1 MKHVMRSGLQL
12 INRAVGLVGLNL
24 TRVDTSRTDLYW
36 RSVGSPEYKYSKIL
50 PTACYAPWLSD
61 EVFALVYDKAKGH
74 TLVDI
79 YRCFELWELAKQ
91 ANTIPG
97 NFLEVGVWKGGTA
110 CLLTKAS
117 EKSGKTVYLADT
129 FSGVVKAGAGDGW
142 YSGGEHA
149 DSSASVVEEVLSSV
163 DAHNFK
169 ILTGV
174 FPDDTAYSIQGS
186 IAFLHIDVD
195 VYKSAKDIFDWAFPR
210 ISPGGIVVFDDYGFD
225 RCPGITRFCNELKI
239 MREVIF
245 FHNLNGH
252 AVVIKR

>member
-1 MKHVMRSGLQL
+1 MRSGLQL

-61 EVFALVYDKAKGH
+61 EVFALVCDKAKGH

-79 YRCFELWELAKQ
+79 YRCFEPWELAKQ

-97 NFLEVGVWKGGTA
+97 NFLEVGVGKGGTA

-129 FSGVVKAGAGDGW
+129 LVF
-142 YSGGEHA
+142 
-149 DSSASVVEEVLSSV
+149 
-163 DAHNFK
+163 AH
-169 ILTGV
+169 V
-174 FPDDTAYSIQGS
+174 RA
-186 IAFLHIDVD
+186 A
-195 VYKSAKDIFDWAFPR
+195 A
-210 ISPGGIVVFDDYGFD
+210 
-225 RCPGITRFCNELKI
+225 
-239 MREVIF
+239 
-245 FHNLNGH
+245 
-252 AVVIKR
+252 